1 MDHNPGNT
9 MKGLPLLPPRGVFV
23 PTYIIFHPELPSA
36 VLTTW
41 IKLRCLAWDGWATA
55 PFNLSEL
62 ASLIGIH
69 PARLQ
74 KHLSQLQGIS
84 TLSCRIEQNGKIIVS
99 FPEAPSIKPGHIAGP
114 VDFPASPVP
123 NLRNSELPVT
133 NSYYPARIMGY
144 LSFDEDQEVFST
156 FECTT
161 DLESGAREVTSD
173 FLNTQN
179 SFSDHPTR
187 G

>member
-1 MDHNPGNT
+1 MCYNIIMDHNPGDAL
-9 MKGLPLLPPRGVFV
+9 KGLPLLPPRGVFV

-41 IKLRCLAWDGWATA
+41 IKLRCLAWDGWATT
-55 PFNLSEL
+55 PLSLSEL

-84 TLSCRIEQNGKIIVS
+84 TLSCRIERNGKIIVS
-99 FPEAPSIKPGHIAGP
+99 FPESPSIKRDPIAGP

-123 NLRNSELPVT
+123 DSRNSELPVP
-133 NSYYPARIMGY
+133 NSYYPARVMGY
-144 LSFDEDQEVFST
+144 LSFDEDQEAFSAL
-156 FECTT
+156 ESTT
-161 DLESGAREVTSD
+161 DLASGVKEVTND
-173 FLNTQN
+173 F
-179 SFSDHPTR
+179 
-187 G
+187 